1 MATQKVTAVAQAAQ
15 TLAQPVKTRRA
26 PGAGRATKKQ
36 GQAVSVTWDQIPA
49 LMKKATKADD
59 QAVASWVSLTDR
71 LWVLG
76 VRPSD
81 FEVKDDDAKGL
92 ARFSETF
99 RRIRDLVVGSYTE
112 KAQGLIKSPTL
123 SLGPDARS
131 LKTVEEDRLGRHL
144 RTICAYL
151 KKLETKDGAPGHQA
165 TFAETL
171 VKELKEMKDRIKR
184 AKEKRITFSVMLVN
198 EAIDVVIAELT

>member
-1 MATQKVTAVAQAAQ
+1 MTIETTAIAQAAQ
-15 TLAQPVKTRRA
+15 TLSKPVKTRRT

-36 GQAVSVTWDQIPA
+36 GQAVSVTWEQIPA

-59 QAVASWVSLTDR
+59 QAVSSWVSLTDR
-71 LWVLG
+71 LWILG

-81 FEVKDDDAKGL
+81 FEVKDENQKGL

-99 RRIRDLVVGSYTE
+99 RKIRDLIIGSYTE
-112 KAQGLIKSPTL
+112 KAQSLIKSPTL
-123 SLGPDARS
+123 SLGPDARA
-131 LKTVEEDRLGRHL
+131 LKTVEEDRLVRHL

-151 KKLETKDGAPGHQA
+151 KKLETKDGKPGHQA
-165 TFAETL
+165 TLAETL

-184 AKEKRITFSVMLVN
+184 AKESRITFDTHLVN